1 MYRYA
6 EYLHFPE
13 IAVAALIDRA
23 RNPHPASRIRYGSD
37 SHQEA
42 YFLRP
47 LSPGP
52 DSVRAKTGESAY
64 PRQDRPLIV
73 FIHGGGW
80 RRGHPRYFRFVG
92 RYLARHG
99 YPVLI
104 PGYRLGPSAQFDE
117 QLEDLRAGVRSFL
130 HTPWARVHRPRRAIV
145 IGQSAGGH
153 LGAHL
158 AYGNLLRDEEGREEP
173 GGIAAPEAVG
183 FISVSGVLSFEPA
196 GWRYLEGLIKN
207 TAASAELR
215 LRADARQALEG
226 ARRFV
231 PALIVHG
238 MEDRIV
244 PPEISSEFARRYRE
258 RFGTTPATVY
268 YPWAKHNELALLF
281 LERRPRATALLL
293 QWLNV
298 AERRSKKD
306 AA

>member
-13 IAVAALIDRA
+13 IAAAALIERA
-23 RNPHPASRIRYGSD
+23 RHPHPASSIRYGED
-37 SHQEA
+37 PHQEA
-42 YFLRP
+42 CFLRP
-47 LSPGP
+47 AP
-52 DSVRAKTGESAY
+52 DAGE
-64 PRQDRPLIV
+64 RPLVIFV
-73 FIHGGGW
+73 HGGGW

-92 RYLARHG
+92 RYLARRG

-104 PGYRLGPSAQFDE
+104 PGYRLGPSAQFDQ
-117 QLEDLRAGVRSFL
+117 QLSDIREGVRSFFRS
-130 HTPWARVHRPRRAIV
+130 PWARLHHPRRAVV

-158 AYGNLLRDEEGREEP
+158 AFGELLDGETEG
-173 GGIAAPEAVG
+173 ALAPEILG
-183 FISVSGVLSFEPA
+183 FVSISGVLSFERA

-207 TAASAELR
+207 TASSPSLR
-215 LRADARQALEG
+215 RRADARQALEG

-231 PALIVHG
+231 PTLIVHG

-244 PPEISSEFARRYRE
+244 PPEISSDFARRYE
-258 RFGTTPATVY
+258 ARFGTTPATLY

-281 LERRPRATALLL
+281 LDRRPRATALLM
-293 QWLNV
+293 QWLRV
-298 AERRSKKD
+298 AEERNNQD